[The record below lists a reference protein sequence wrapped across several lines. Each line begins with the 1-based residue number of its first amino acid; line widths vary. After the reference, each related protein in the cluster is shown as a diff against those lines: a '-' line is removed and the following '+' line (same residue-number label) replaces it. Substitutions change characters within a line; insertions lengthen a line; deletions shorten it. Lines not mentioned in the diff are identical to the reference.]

1 MNLTH
6 VRTFLEVV
14 ETGNLNRAAEH
25 LHVSQSTVTARINAL
40 EQLLGQKLLHRN
52 KAGATMTAQG
62 HKFLRHAKGL
72 LQLWSMAQHDMALP
86 KNFED
91 VIAFACPESLWHG
104 AGEIFIDYIR
114 TQQKSLAVTVQF
126 GTEAEIKFWQD
137 NGLIDCAL
145 SYEPQIVAGFTTDR
159 LFSDELR
166 QYSTVPR
173 QVIRWDENYVFV
185 DYGEEFRRR
194 HTNAYPVEETAAIS
208 FNRAEYAL
216 SYILGHGGSAYLPE
230 RIAATAVD
238 NEELFEIGGAAEFVR
253 HVYFTRNTLR
263 TEDWLWLTQLQQE
276 IQANGFQAVC

>member
-14 ETGNLNRAAEH
+14 EVGNLNRAAEH

-52 KAGATMTAQG
+52 KAGATLTKQG

-91 VIAFACPESLWHG
+91 TIVFACPESLWRG
-104 AGEIFIDYIR
+104 AGDMVINHIR
-114 TQQKSLAVTVQF
+114 EWHERLAISVQF
-126 GTEAEIKFWQD
+126 GTEAEIRFWQD

-145 SYEPQIVAGFTTDR
+145 SHQPQIVDGFTTDR
-159 LFSDELR
+159 LFTDQLR
-166 QYSTVPR
+166 QYSTLPR
-173 QVIRWDENYVFV
+173 EVIRWDDDYVFV
-185 DYGEEFRRR
+185 DYGEDFRRR

-216 SYILGHGGSAYLPE
+216 QHILKHGGSAYLPK
-230 RIAATAVD
+230 RIAATAV
-238 NEELFEIGGAAEFVR
+238 EAKQLFEVGGAVTFTR
-253 HVYFTRNTLR
+253 HVYLTRNTAR
-263 TEDWLWLTQLQQE
+263 TENWRWLTHLQQD
-276 IQANGFQAVC
+276 IQMNG